1 MTVSTAA
8 QPGLLT
14 NKQKNMSSRNL
25 QEENRLLFDQLQLV
39 QEELERRHYQTLTQ
53 SAVVAEHAM
62 STTVIQLAPVDE
74 RLIDTYAENLRC
86 QALLTAQSDV
96 HALQSKYALAG
107 QLGAILI
114 DGSRSA
120 GAMLS
125 VPKRLHKAWRQNR
138 QEAVP
143 ASLGG
148 KTFDKVIEAFKEGGE
163 SAVESLLGRAAVS
176 VTLQASAWTA
186 LARTQ
191 MAVAPE
197 LAATMARRAFGLE
210 PKPFRQKWLAF
221 RLHEAGSL
229 LEAEALLTLLPADIK
244 FSDSEARQADRLK
257 IESKRSRFSLAR
269 DFYTHTEQQEKLQH
283 QWQELAKSRD
293 QLSTQLVQLQSQ
305 LALAQNEVAVLKT
318 EQDTQ
323 SRLVT
328 EFRTRCETL
337 QAELLFANKERDQRS
352 ALLSQEQVRNKTL
365 ESSLRD
371 LKQLHQEQED
381 LAAQWF
387 EQGVSLQ
394 VGIAELTQQ
403 RDELAKLVS
412 EQQEKCTALEAKL
425 SADEE
430 TAQKQAVQMYEQY
443 SALQATLHSTQQ
455 TYEIADALARERLE
469 HGESLQAAL
478 VALEQEHDGL
488 KQELLLEN
496 SALQAR
502 IAEMAQRSQEL
513 EVQVKQEQLKCDDLQ
528 QELRDLGRLRDQQAE
543 LAAQRQGELL
553 QQARDHHS
561 LEKSKMEL
569 EARQQELERLLAVHT
584 ARETEYMQN
593 LRDQVQTLAAQ
604 QPTLEVK
611 VADLLKQQAK
621 SQAEE
626 LLRVHAEQM
635 QSIKGQAQVLA
646 AQQPALEAAVAALM
660 KQQAEQQSK
669 QQTDEL
675 LRVRRYLENL
685 IKSNSANT
693 TRQVQ
698 SFIGMQ
704 EYLATGSLP
713 AFNSQSHSW
722 PVSSDFALFLMQ
734 RVVLEQYDLIVEFG
748 SGMST
753 VVLAKT
759 LAIAVERTGRKPP
772 RFVSF
777 DHLERY
783 YKQTKDHLDQ
793 AGLGDSVDLVLAPLA
808 EWKGEDG
815 ATQDYYDCR
824 KKLSDLARSRSPVFK
839 RILVIVDGPPASTGT
854 QARYPAGPIVADS
867 FPKAHIDF
875 VLDDYIREDEK
886 ETAQRWLSELKLTEV
901 PGALTEY
908 KFEKDACL
916 ITVHPKDTK

>member
-8 QPGLLT
+8 QPDLLT

-39 QEELERRHYQTLTQ
+39 QEELERRHYQTSTL
-53 SAVVAEHAM
+53 SAVAAEQTI

-74 RLIDTYAENLRC
+74 RLIDAYAENLRC
-86 QALLTAQSDV
+86 QALLAAQSDV
-96 HALQSKYALAG
+96 YALQSTYALAG

-138 QEAVP
+138 QEVVP

-148 KTFDKVIEAFKEGGE
+148 KTFDKVIAAFKEGGE
-163 SAVESLLGRAAVS
+163 SAVESLLSRAAVS

-191 MAVAPE
+191 MAIAPE
-197 LAATMARRAFGLE
+197 LAAAMARRAFGLE

-221 RLHEAGSL
+221 RLHEAGAL

-257 IESKRSRFSLAR
+257 IESKRARFNQAR
-269 DFYTHTEQQEKLQH
+269 EFYPHTEQQEKLQH
-283 QWQELAKSRD
+283 QWQELARSRD
-293 QLSTQLVQLQSQ
+293 KLSTQLVQLQSQ
-305 LALAQNEVAVLKT
+305 LALTQNEIATLKT
-318 EQDTQ
+318 EHDTGNTVAAE
-323 SRLVT
+323 L
-328 EFRTRCETL
+328 RTRCEAL
-337 QAELLFANKERDQRS
+337 QAELLRAHKERDQRD
-352 ALLSQEQVRNKTL
+352 ALINQERVRNETL

-371 LKQLHQEQED
+371 LKQLHQEQKD
-381 LAAQWF
+381 LATQWF
-387 EQGVSLQ
+387 EQSVSLQ
-394 VGIAELTQQ
+394 AGIAELTQQ
-403 RDELAKLVS
+403 RDELTTLVS
-412 EQQEKCTALEAKL
+412 RKKEECAAFASKL
-425 SADEE
+425 AAQEE

-455 TYEIADALARERLE
+455 AYEVVDALARERLE

-478 VALEQEHDGL
+478 DALEQEHDGL
-488 KQELLLEN
+488 KQELALEN

-502 IAEMAQRSQEL
+502 IAEMAQLGEEL
-513 EVQVKQEQLKCDDLQ
+513 EARVKQEQLKRDSLQ
-528 QELRDLGRLRDQQAE
+528 EELRELGRLRDEQAG

-553 QQARDHHS
+553 QQARDFHS
-561 LEKSKMEL
+561 LEKSKLDL
-569 EARQQELERLLAVHT
+569 EARQRELECLLAVQT
-584 ARETEYMQN
+584 ARDTEHMRS
-593 LRDQVQTLAAQ
+593 LKDQVQALLAQ
-604 QPTLEVK
+604 QPALEGK

-621 SQAEE
+621 KQEEE
-626 LLRVHAEQM
+626 LLRVHSEQM
-635 QSIKGQAQVLA
+635 QSIKDQAQVLA
-646 AQQPALEAAVAALM
+646 AQQPSLETALAALL

-753 VVLAKT
+753 VLLAKT
-759 LAIAVERTGRKPP
+759 LATAAERTGNKPP

-783 YKQTKDHLDQ
+783 YNQTKDHLDQ
-793 AGLGDSVDLVLAPLA
+793 AGLGESVDLVLAPLA
-808 EWKGEDG
+808 EWKGLDG
-815 ATQDYYDCR
+815 AAQDYYDCR
-824 KKLSDLARSRSPVFK
+824 KKLNELARSKSPVFK
-839 RILVIVDGPPASTGT
+839 RILVIVDGPPASTGP
-854 QARYPAGPIVADS
+854 QARYPAGPIIADS